1 MRDKMINA
9 AEVITMWKEGM
20 AIVTLSK
27 DGYKVDMSIHSAR
40 WVTDE
45 FNMTVLDSGT
55 SQKIYY
61 NYKKVS
67 NEDAST
73 LVKFF
78 YEFFERL
85 GGVMLVN
92 QRIKLTYR
100 GD

>member
-27 DGYKVDMSIHSAR
+27 DGYKIDMRIHSDR
-40 WVTDE
+40 WATDE
-45 FNMTVLDSGT
+45 FNMSIVDSGT

-73 LVKFF
+73 LVTRRSHASKS
-78 YEFFERL
+78 E
-85 GGVMLVN
+85 N
-92 QRIKLTYR
+92 
-100 GD
+100 

>member
-27 DGYKVDMSIHSAR
+27 DGYKIDMRIHSDR

-45 FNMTVLDSGT
+45 FNMSIVDSGT

-67 NEDAST
+67 NEDAQ
-73 LVKFF
+73 LWL
-78 YEFFERL
+78 L